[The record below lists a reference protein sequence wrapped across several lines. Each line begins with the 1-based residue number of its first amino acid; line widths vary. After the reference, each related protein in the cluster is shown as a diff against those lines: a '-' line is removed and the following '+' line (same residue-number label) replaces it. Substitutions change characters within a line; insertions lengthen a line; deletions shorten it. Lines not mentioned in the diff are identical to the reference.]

1 MGSRRLELAVLGVIR
16 TCATCAWLAYLM
28 CNAVEKLTG
37 SRPPRAQKCFGDLS
51 PADSEHIDKIIEN
64 IKSQPGEAARAHP
77 CQVAEARTTWG
88 LQAEELRF
96 FRGRAGVCLRRD
108 VAFLR
113 NAWNIAS
120 TT

>member
-88 LQAEELRF
+88 PPS
-96 FRGRAGVCLRRD
+96 GRAALFSREGGGLSPERCSFS
-108 VAFLR
+108 A
-113 NAWNIAS
+113 
-120 TT
+120 